1 MKHLKLFFALF
12 AMLALGVGNA
22 WGAEAEFGTDW
33 NSVFGTSYSGSIS
46 GVKANQLTL
55 SGTVNS
61 VSLVA
66 TNGTSTNGYVKTS
79 DWRLYNGY
87 TLTLT
92 APANHNITAIT
103 AKKGDKTISGI
114 STTVGNLTIPSGGAE
129 MSWTG
134 SSNQVVFSITAT
146 MGFSEITVTYSEG
159 SGSTPEPEPDPDPT
173 PDPEPD
179 PEPGTGG
186 GETWTLVT
194 NASDLKVGDQVVI
207 AAKDYNVA
215 ISTTQNS
222 NNRGQATVTKSGDN
236 MVITFGADV
245 QVLTLEAGT
254 KSNTFGLNTGNG
266 YLYAASSSGN
276 QMKTQTTNNDNGS
289 WSISI
294 SNGTATIKANGTN
307 SRNVMQYNQSS
318 SLFACYSSASQKAL
332 SIYKKVTSSGGET
345 PEPVIVKTLKSI
357 AVTGMKT
364 TYEQGDIFKF
374 NGTCTATYSVTKDG
388 VAQADETAE
397 VTPTSVSTPNMNT
410 IGTQTVTVTYSEG
423 GVEKTAEYQITI
435 TENTVT
441 AGEYCITPNNEFW
454 GTNFNGTI
462 SGDAL
467 NQVYTGRQDD
477 ITVQYSKGSGSNLY
491 INNTQTRTYNG
502 TALTI
507 FAPNGYVITA
517 IAFTADGSNWAG
529 THTANVGTMT
539 DSKNWAGSANEVT
552 ITFGGTCRVTKICVT
567 YEAAPVEPVKT
578 LTSIEI
584 TTPATQTTF
593 WQGETFNHNGLVVT
607 AHYSDAADEVVT
619 PTVTGSTATAGT
631 ATVNVSY
638 KEQST
643 SYTIIVKAIPNTKET
658 AYTIADAYDIID
670 KLTTANGVFISGT
683 ISQIDSYSDQ
693 YKSITYWIS
702 ADGTT
707 TKQLQVY
714 SGKGLESADFAAV
727 TDLSVGDQVIVCG
740 NLKKYSGTY
749 EFDKNNYLA
758 SHTPTT
764 KDPAGLA
771 YATTEYTA
779 NVGEAFTT
787 PELTNPHN
795 LVVTYS
801 TSDASKATVDVNTGA
816 VTIVAAGEVTITAS
830 TTGDATHDAGSAS
843 YTITI
848 SNPAMAVATLPFAF
862 DNGKADIENTP
873 GMSQN
878 GLGSDYGSAPL
889 LKFDGTGDYVIIHFD
904 REPGKLSYDIKG
916 NSYSGGTFTAQ
927 ESEDGSA
934 YTNIVEYTELGST
947 ETKTHTLAATSRYVK
962 FIYTNKSAGNVALG
976 NIKIALP
983 SEEPEQPG
991 EGGGETP
998 EERLTDWVLTPLADI
1013 TTNDLVVITMTK
1025 GETTWAMTNNN
1036 GTTAAPAA
1044 PVVTLSADALAAEP
1058 DANLKWVVSND
1069 NGTLTIYPYGTYETW
1084 LYCTNAN
1091 NGVRVGTGDAKEFTI
1106 DTDHLYTTLTNEPR
1120 YLGVYDADADT
1131 WRCYTSIN
1139 SNIEGQTLAFY
1150 VKKNANDVLP
1160 GTGEDPEGGEGGED
1174 PVVPTPTINATATF
1188 IFNTA
1193 EGLSDLGIT
1202 YPVTPT
1208 TETDGTTDAFK
1219 TEFENNATFTQDG
1232 ITMTTTGGTVV
1243 ATRVWLTKNGALDLR
1258 VYKGAT
1264 LTFSVPAEHK
1274 ISAIVFEGSNI
1285 DHLLVNGN
1293 TVSGNAWTGSEQTI
1307 TFTAKADASTIKINT
1322 IAFVVEYTR
1331 NVTNKFGT
1339 ICLPHAS
1346 ASTSGA
1352 YFYEVVGQGTENGKP
1367 AVYLASVNSL
1377 KAGIPYIFEKTA
1389 NTIKVVYSSEKVD
1402 APQNGDANGLVGTFE
1417 EIEVPNGMYILY
1429 NDAFRTNEPA
1439 GTLNKIRANRAYL
1452 NLDAVEGGAPVQMPG
1467 RRYIGM
1473 SVQGENEATG
1483 FENITAPEGQ
1493 AIKVIENGQLI
1504 IIRGGEKFNVQG
1516 QKL

>member
-1 MKHLKLFFALF
+1 MKTFTNLIKCASLSTFNKKRYYLFII
-12 AMLALGVGNA
+12 MLLTLGIGSA
-22 WGAEAEFGTDW
+22 WAENVTVTKTTNTLVSELSW
-33 NSVFGTSYSGSIS
+33 SVSSGSNCAGCYTEFNLDDVITIS
-46 GVKANQLTL
+46 TT
-55 SGTVNS
+55 GTPNCGS
-61 VSLVA
+61 VWGTT
-66 TNGTSTNGYVKTS
+66 TN
-79 DWRLYNGY
+79 DWRLYQNQSGNVIVSAQVGY
-87 TLTLT
+87 ELVSVKFTYSQSNSGTL
-92 APANHNITAIT
+92 
-103 AKKGDKTISGI
+103 KDG
-114 STTVGNLTIPSGGAE
+114 STTVATKTEVDCSGLTTKTLTVGN
-129 MSWTG
+129 TG
-134 SSNQVVFSITAT
+134 TKTNGQVKITEFS
-146 MGFSEITVTYSEG
+146 VTYVQTSS
-159 SGSTPEPEPDPDPT
+159 SGETPEPDPDPT
-173 PDPEPD
+173 PDPEPEPD
-179 PEPGTGG
+179 PTPDPGTGG
-186 GETWTLVT
+186 EALSFTWDLSTKTYTTGSNEVTWTTDGLATMHNSGTNATNYLGGDANNRSSSRFYTGNTLSITPAAHVTITSVEFTATSSNYANVLNNSTWT
-194 NASDLKVGDQVVI
+194 NASASVSSTTVTVTPTNG
-207 AAKDYNVA
+207 ASA
-215 ISTTQNS
+215 IS
-222 NNRGQATVTKSGDN
+222 
-236 MVITFGADV
+236 
-245 QVLTLEAGT
+245 
-254 KSNTFGLNTGNG
+254 
-266 YLYAASSSGN
+266 
-276 QMKTQTTNNDNGS
+276 
-289 WSISI
+289 
-294 SNGTATIKANGTN
+294 ATIGGTCGFTGVTVHYTKA
-307 SRNVMQYNQSS
+307 
-318 SLFACYSSASQKAL
+318 
-332 SIYKKVTSSGGET
+332 TSGE
-345 PEPVIVKTLKSI
+345 PEPVIVKTLQSI
-357 AVTGMKT
+357 AVTGMT
-364 TYEQGDIFKF
+364 TTFEQGDVFKF
-374 NGTCTATYSVTKDG
+374 DGTCTATYSVTKDG
-388 VAQADETAE
+388 AAQTDETAE

-454 GTNFNGTI
+454 GTNFNGSL
-462 SGDAL
+462 SGEAL
-467 NQVYTGRQDD
+467 DQTYTGTQDD

-584 TTPATQTTF
+584 KTPATQTTF
-593 WQGETFNHNGLVVT
+593 WQGETFNYNGLVVT

-643 SYTIIVKAIPNTKET
+643 SYTVTINAIPNTKET
-658 AYTIADAYDIID
+658 AYTVADAYDIID

-714 SGKGLESADFAAV
+714 SGKGLESADFDAV
-727 TDLSVGDQVIVCG
+727 TDLTVGDKVIVCG

-764 KDPAGLA
+764 KDPADIA

-779 NVGEAFTT
+779 NVGEAFAT
-787 PELTNPHN
+787 PELTNPYG
-795 LVVTYS
+795 LPITYS
-801 TSDASKATVDVNTGA
+801 TSDASKATVDANTGA

-848 SNPAMAVATLPFAF
+848 SNPAMAVAALPFAF

-878 GLGSDYGSAPL
+878 GLGNDYGSAPL
-889 LKFDGTGDYVIIHFD
+889 LKFDGTDDYIIIHFNG
-904 REPGKLSYDIKG
+904 EPGKLSYDIKG
-916 NSYSGGTFTAQ
+916 NSYSGGTFTVQ

-983 SEEPEQPG
+983 EEEPG

-1025 GETTWAMTNNN
+1025 EGTTWAMTNDK
-1036 GTTAAPAA
+1036 GTTAAPVAS
-1044 PVVTLSADALAAEP
+1044 VVTLSADALAAEP

-1084 LYCTNAN
+1084 LYCTNTN
-1091 NGVRVGTGDAKEFTI
+1091 NGVRVGTGEAKEFTI
-1106 DTDHLYTTLTNEPR
+1106 DTDHLYTTLTKDPR

-1160 GTGEDPEGGEGGED
+1160 GTGEDPEGGED

-1193 EGLSDLGIT
+1193 EGLNDLGIT
-1202 YPVTPT
+1202 YPATADED
-1208 TETDGTTDAFK
+1208 TEGAFK

-1274 ISAIVFEGSNI
+1274 ISAIVFDGSNI
-1285 DHLLVNGN
+1285 GHLLVNG
-1293 TVSGNAWTGSEQTI
+1293 TAVSGNAWTGSEQTV
-1307 TFTAKADASTIKINT
+1307 TFTAKDDAKTIKINT

-1331 NVTNKFGT
+1331 DVTNRYGT
-1339 ICLPHAS
+1339 ICLPYG
-1346 ASTSGA
+1346 STNYAGA
-1352 YFYEVVGQGTENGKP
+1352 TFYQVVGKEEGK
-1367 AVYLASVNSL
+1367 VYLESVTVL
-1377 KAGIPYIFEKTA
+1377 EAGVPYIFEKSA
-1389 NTIKVVYSSEKVD
+1389 SQIKVAYEGEAVAD
-1402 APQNGDANGLVGTFE
+1402 PQNDDANGLVGTFT
-1417 EIEVPNGMYILY
+1417 EITVPDGDYILY
-1429 NDAFRTNEPA
+1429 NNAFCTNKSGEV
-1439 GTLNKIRANRAYL
+1439 NKIRANRAYL
-1452 NLDAVEGGAPVQMPG
+1452 DMDAVTGGAPQQMPG

-1473 SVQGENEATG
+1473 AVEGENAETG
-1483 FENITAPEGQ
+1483 LENIIVPEGQ
-1493 AIKVIENGQLI
+1493 AVKVISNGQLI
-1504 IIRGGEKFNVQG
+1504 IIRDGEMYNAQG
-1516 QKL
+1516 QRL

>member
-1 MKHLKLFFALF
+1 MKHFKLFFALF

-22 WGAEAEFGTDW
+22 WGADVTYVFKDAADNPGNANNWLTADIDSYTSWSATKGGSNNPKYYDTGTGLRVY
-33 NSVFGTSYSGSIS
+33 NGGKFTITSSKTLSSITLTFSGTSYTF
-46 GVKANQLTL
+46 Q
-55 SGTVNS
+55 
-61 VSLVA
+61 
-66 TNGTSTNGYVKTS
+66 
-79 DWRLYNGY
+79 
-87 TLTLT
+87 
-92 APANHNITAIT
+92 
-103 AKKGDKTISGI
+103 
-114 STTVGNLTIPSGGAE
+114 
-129 MSWTG
+129 
-134 SSNQVVFSITAT
+134 SSNTNTTQTVTPNAKSYEWSVGRTCRLQKI
-146 MGFSEITVTYSEG
+146 EITYAADAGGENPGEG
-159 SGSTPEPEPDPDPT
+159 GGEEPT
-173 PDPEPD
+173 PDPEEPT
-179 PEPGTGG
+179 PGTGG
-186 GETWTLVT
+186 EALSYTWNLSEASYSAASENQVTWSSTDVNMVVDKANSTTNANNYLPTTRTSSRFYKSSNLTITPEANVTITSVVFTATSTSYASALQGSTWT
-194 NASDLKVGDQVVI
+194 NASASANSTTVTVTVTPTNG
-207 AAKDYNVA
+207 ASA
-215 ISTTQNS
+215 IS
-222 NNRGQATVTKSGDN
+222 
-236 MVITFGADV
+236 
-245 QVLTLEAGT
+245 
-254 KSNTFGLNTGNG
+254 
-266 YLYAASSSGN
+266 
-276 QMKTQTTNNDNGS
+276 
-289 WSISI
+289 
-294 SNGTATIKANGTN
+294 ATIGGTCGFTGVTVHYTKA
-307 SRNVMQYNQSS
+307 
-318 SLFACYSSASQKAL
+318 
-332 SIYKKVTSSGGET
+332 TSGE

-357 AVTGMKT
+357 AVTGMKI

-388 VAQADETAE
+388 AAQADETAE
-397 VTPTSVSTPNMNT
+397 VTPASVSAPDMNQ
-410 IGTQTVTVTYSEG
+410 IGTQTVYVTYSEG
-423 GVEKTAEYQITI
+423 GVEKTDDYEITI

-441 AGEYCITPNNEFW
+441 AGEYCITPDNEFW
-454 GTNFNGTI
+454 GTNFNGSL

-467 NQVYTGRQDD
+467 NQTYTGRQDD

-670 KLTTANGVFISGT
+670 KLGTASGVFISGI
-683 ISQIDSYSDQ
+683 ISQVDSYNST

-771 YATTEYTA
+771 YATTSYTA
-779 NVGEAFTT
+779 NVGEPFTT

-795 LVVTYS
+795 LVVKYS

-889 LKFDGTGDYVIIHFD
+889 LKFDHTGDCVIIHFNG
-904 REPGKLSYDIKG
+904 EPGKLSYDIKG
-916 NSYSGGTFTAQ
+916 NSYSGGTFTVQ

-934 YTNIVEYTELGST
+934 YTNIVEHTELGST

-983 SEEPEQPG
+983 EEEPEQPG

-1025 GETTWAMTNNN
+1025 GETTWAMTNDK
-1036 GTTAAPAA
+1036 GTTAAPVAS
-1044 PVVTLSADALAAEP
+1044 VVTLSADALAAEP

-1084 LYCTNAN
+1084 LYCTNTN
-1091 NGVRVGTGDAKEFTI
+1091 NGVRVGEGDAKEFTI
-1106 DTDHLYTTLTNEPR
+1106 NANYLYTSLTTDPR
-1120 YLGVYDADADT
+1120 HIGVYNEQD
-1131 WRCYTSIN
+1131 WRCYKPSSGAIAT
-1139 SNIEGQTLAFY
+1139 NIADQTLAFY

-1160 GTGEDPEGGEGGED
+1160 GTGEDPEEPGDD
-1174 PVVPTPTINATATF
+1174 PVVPTPTINPTATF

-1193 EGLSDLGIT
+1193 EGLTDLGIT
-1202 YPVTPT
+1202 YPATADDD
-1208 TETDGTTDAFK
+1208 TEGAYK
-1219 TEFENNATFTQDG
+1219 TEFNNNASYTQDG
-1232 ITMTTTGGTVV
+1232 ITMTTTGGTTV
-1243 ATRVWLTKNGALDLR
+1243 ATRIWLTAAGKLDLR

-1285 DHLLVNGN
+1285 GHLLVNGN
-1293 TVSGNAWTGSEQTI
+1293 AVSGNAWTGSEQTI

-1331 NVTNKFGT
+1331 DVTNKYGT

-1352 YFYEVVGQGTENGKP
+1352 YFYEVVGKGTENGKP

-1377 KAGIPYIFEKTA
+1377 KAGVPYIFEKTA
-1389 NTIKVVYSSEKVD
+1389 NTIKVVYSSEQED
-1402 APQNGDANGLVGTFE
+1402 TPQNDDANGLVGTFT
-1417 EIEVPNGMYILY
+1417 EITVPDGDYILY
-1429 NDAFRTNEPA
+1429 YDAFCTNEPA

-1473 SVQGENEATG
+1473 SVQGENETTG
-1483 FENITAPEGQ
+1483 VEDLFTTDAPV
-1493 AIKVIENGQLI
+1493 KVIENGQLI
-1504 IIRGGEKFNVQG
+1504 IIRDGVKYNVQG
-1516 QKL
+1516 QRL